1 MRGVLLHLVL
11 QREDL
16 FATSRSLR
24 GRAKSFARV
33 KAVRNEALKPYVWR
47 LQRDLSDVHGQLESF
62 EAQHRSRGLKES
74 SPLRWH
80 STELKFLAETL
91 ELEIGSIEE
100 EIGRNRMLQQEKK

>member
-1 MRGVLLHLVL
+1 MFSNVKTCL
-11 QREDL
+11 QRPGLYVVEPTL
-16 FATSRSLR
+16 LR
-24 GRAKSFARV
+24 VS

-47 LQRDLSDVHGQLESF
+47 LRRDLSGVHGQLESF

-80 STELKFLAETL
+80 STELKFLAEML
-91 ELEIGSIEE
+91 ELEIERIEE